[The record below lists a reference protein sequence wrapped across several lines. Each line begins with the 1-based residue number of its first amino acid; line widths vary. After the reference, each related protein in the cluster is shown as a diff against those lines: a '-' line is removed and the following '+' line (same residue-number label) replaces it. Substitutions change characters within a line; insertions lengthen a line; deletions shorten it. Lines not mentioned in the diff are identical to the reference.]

1 MARIGRRTQIIKPEK
16 FVGGGI
22 TFQKDVNETGFRI
35 ASDDWP
41 PKGPG
46 VYPGSTDSPIGER
59 GPYGSVPG
67 YVENPQLPK
76 TSGGG
81 IDWDAWA
88 NHVAGYFMGGIGNV
102 GGEKGLGLREEI
114 PESTPWVPPPP
125 GSGQPWENYGEP
137 PLVTHDMDAGA
148 DAKFGKPPVFH
159 YEGPSGED
167 AKEDAKEDVKDVSE
181 GTQDTQDTQ
190 QQGLG
195 FVDAQKAAGWQY
207 YEDMRRRDIPGYQ
220 AQVNPF
226 TGSLDS
232 GAVPNIPQETYDP
245 ALLESGN
252 WDQLQNMAFIV
263 REAAALG
270 DAGAMANYGW
280 SEEDIRY
287 AEWQLD
293 NYSKDYPNFSGGT
306 GDPTTTAGSEA
317 SGNINLN
324 NSGGTGQPNASR
336 TSTAAGD
343 VIANWAP
350 DVYGHTERDIGAS
363 YVKEGGGAVDGWWIP
378 YVPAELNPDSIFLA
392 ISNAMLP
399 YLSQTDRQLM
409 GNQMNVFN
417 NEVFANYNAIPKAVM
432 GSESWDDYFNG
443 DRWRNMHLTL
453 KALETSLTAKAGGD
467 QALIGSGLM
476 PLRWLIRGIE
486 SLQMYVGDNITRLN
500 KEMFQRMYDSLL
512 ANAAGQ
518 GAAGLDQVFAL
529 LVNPYVPG
537 LDSFWNQSGN
547 VSIL

>member
-1 MARIGRRTQIIKPEK
+1 
-16 FVGGGI
+16 
-22 TFQKDVNETGFRI
+22 
-35 ASDDWP
+35 
-41 PKGPG
+41 
-46 VYPGSTDSPIGER
+46 
-59 GPYGSVPG
+59 
-67 YVENPQLPK
+67 
-76 TSGGG
+76 
-81 IDWDAWA
+81 
-88 NHVAGYFMGGIGNV
+88 
-102 GGEKGLGLREEI
+102 
-114 PESTPWVPPPP
+114 
-125 GSGQPWENYGEP
+125 
-137 PLVTHDMDAGA
+137 
-148 DAKFGKPPVFH
+148 
-159 YEGPSGED
+159 
-167 AKEDAKEDVKDVSE
+167 
-181 GTQDTQDTQ
+181 
-190 QQGLG
+190 
-195 FVDAQKAAGWQY
+195 
-207 YEDMRRRDIPGYQ
+207 
-220 AQVNPF
+220 
-226 TGSLDS
+226 
-232 GAVPNIPQETYDP
+232 
-245 ALLESGN
+245 
-252 WDQLQNMAFIV
+252 MAFIV
-263 REAAALG
+263 RVAGALG

-378 YVPAELNPDSIFLA
+378 YVPAEINPDSIFLA